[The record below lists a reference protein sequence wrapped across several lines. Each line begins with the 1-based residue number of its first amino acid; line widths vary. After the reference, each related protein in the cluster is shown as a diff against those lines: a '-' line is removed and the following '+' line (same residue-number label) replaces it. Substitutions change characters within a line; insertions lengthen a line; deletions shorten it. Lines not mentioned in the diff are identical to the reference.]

1 MDEYRGSRGTD
12 MKIERIDDK
21 TIKCYLSKDE
31 LAYYKVDY
39 SDFISRSENA
49 QRLLRA
55 IIEQAKSEVGYQPP
69 KIAFEMQIMMVPEQ
83 GMVLTF
89 SEKDPAMGVDADK
102 LSGFIDTLK
111 QLLEHVQSEQGGS
124 TGPLGALPGLGQG
137 GLSLPTPT
145 TPMAPAAPAEPG
157 KGENS
162 PAMDVNEAVF
172 MFNYLSDFIEYAQ
185 GLPRGIRIES
195 TPYKM
200 GESYFLHIGRG
211 GASYDRFSRS
221 CVQALE
227 FSQLYSAGPGCDE
240 ALREHGEVM
249 IASKAVNR
257 FRK

>member
-1 MDEYRGSRGTD
+1 
-12 MKIERIDDK
+12 MKIERVDDK

-31 LAYYKVDY
+31 LAYYQVDY
-39 SDFISRSENA
+39 SDFISRTENA
-49 QRLLRA
+49 QRLLRE
-55 IIEQAKSEVGYQPP
+55 IIETAKTEVGYHPP

-89 SEKDPAMGVDADK
+89 SEKDPALGVDPSK
-102 LSGFIDTLK
+102 LGGFIDTLK
-111 QLLEHVQSEQGGS
+111 QLLEHVKEESGGT
-124 TGPLGALPGLGQG
+124 TGSLGALPGLGQG
-137 GLSLPTPT
+137 GLALPTPQAS
-145 TPMAPAAPAEPG
+145 MAPAEMG
-157 KGENS
+157 SGEHN

-172 MFNYLSDFIEYAQ
+172 MFNFLSDFIEYAQ

-195 TPYKM
+195 TLYKM

-240 ALREHGEVM
+240 TLREHGEVM

>member
-1 MDEYRGSRGTD
+1 

-21 TIKCYLSKDE
+21 TIKCYLTKDE

-49 QRLLRA
+49 QRLLRE

-102 LSGFIDTLK
+102 ISGFIDTLK
-111 QLLEHVQSEQGGS
+111 QLLEHVQSEQGGI

-137 GLSLPTPT
+137 GLALPTPQAS
-145 TPMAPAAPAEPG
+145 MAPAEMG
-157 KGENS
+157 SGEHN

-172 MFNYLSDFIEYAQ
+172 MFNFLSDFIEYAQ
-185 GLPRGIRIES
+185 GLPWGIRIES
-195 TPYKM
+195 TLYKM

-240 ALREHGEVM
+240 TLREHGEVM

>member
-1 MDEYRGSRGTD
+1 

-21 TIKCYLSKDE
+21 TIKCYLTKDE

-49 QRLLRA
+49 QRLLREIMETA
-55 IIEQAKSEVGYQPP
+55 RSEVGYKPP

-102 LSGFIDTLK
+102 ISGFIDTLK
-111 QLLEHVQSEQGGS
+111 QLLEHVQSEQGGI

-137 GLSLPTPT
+137 GLALPTPQAS
-145 TPMAPAAPAEPG
+145 MAPAEMG
-157 KGENS
+157 SGEHN

-172 MFNYLSDFIEYAQ
+172 MFNFLSDFIEYAQ

-195 TPYKM
+195 TLYKM

-240 ALREHGEVM
+240 TLREHGEVM

>member
-1 MDEYRGSRGTD
+1 

-89 SEKDPAMGVDADK
+89 SEKDPAIGVDPDK
-102 LSGFIDTLK
+102 LSGFIDTLSK
-111 QLLEHVQSEQGGS
+111 LLEHVKEAGGS
-124 TGPLGALPGLGQG
+124 TGSLGALPGLGQG
-137 GLSLPTPT
+137 GLSLPVPT
-145 TPMAPAAPAEPG
+145 APMNPPE
-157 KGENS
+157 KGTEKNA

-172 MFNYLSDFIEYAQ
+172 MFTYLSDFIDYAQ
-185 GLPRGIRIES
+185 GLPRGIRLDS
-195 TPYKM
+195 TLYKM
-200 GESYFLHIGRG
+200 GEEYFLHVGRG

-240 ALREHGEVM
+240 VLKEHGDVM

>member
-1 MDEYRGSRGTD
+1 

-21 TIKCYLSKDE
+21 TIKCYLTKDE

-49 QRLLRA
+49 QRLLRE

-102 LSGFIDTLK
+102 ISGFIDTLK
-111 QLLEHVQSEQGGS
+111 QLLEHVQSEQGGI

-137 GLSLPTPT
+137 GLALPTPQAS
-145 TPMAPAAPAEPG
+145 MAPAEMG
-157 KGENS
+157 SGEHN

-172 MFNYLSDFIEYAQ
+172 MFNFLSDFIEYAQ

-195 TPYKM
+195 TLYKM
-200 GESYFLHIGRG
+200 GESFFLHIGRG

-240 ALREHGEVM
+240 TLREHGEVM

>member
-1 MDEYRGSRGTD
+1 

-21 TIKCYLSKDE
+21 TIKCYLTKDE

-49 QRLLRA
+49 QRLLRE

-102 LSGFIDTLK
+102 ISGFIDTLK
-111 QLLEHVQSEQGGS
+111 QLLEHVQSEQSGI

-137 GLSLPTPT
+137 GLALPTPQVS
-145 TPMAPAAPAEPG
+145 MSAAENET
-157 KGENS
+157 GEHN
-162 PAMDVNEAVF
+162 PAMDVTEAVF
-172 MFNYLSDFIEYAQ
+172 MFNFLSDFIEYAQ

-195 TPYKM
+195 TLYKM
-200 GESYFLHIGRG
+200 GESYFLRIGRG

-227 FSQLYSAGPGCDE
+227 FSQLFSAGPGCDE
-240 ALREHGEVM
+240 TLREHGEVM